1 VRLVVLLTLA
11 VGAWLVL
18 RRRERDERR
27 VVVAWEDGSEL
38 EFRHGSPERE
48 SLVAIAREAVR

>member
-1 VRLVVLLTLA
+1 MLLVLALA

-27 VVVAWEDGSEL
+27 VVVAWDDGSEL
-38 EFRHGSPERE
+38 ELRRGSPERE
-48 SLVAIAREAVR
+48 ALVAIAREAVS